1 MENLPLEIR
10 ELLKRGLIQRLPV
23 TFQPFFNEEV
33 REWDSLWPY
42 EQGYIVRVLDYL
54 GGLNDAAFKKLF
66 QPLHALEAQMGV
78 QGEFSTRE
86 ESLEEASILARSP
99 HYLEWQQEV
108 RRVNEAINRGMET
121 AGRPSQ
127 ARRRLILLVIPARLV
142 LAAKSPWQHWGD
154 VGRPLTLDISGLS
167 AGRGSVAALL
177 GISGAPHSAGL
188 LGTLSD
194 KLGWRSD
201 EIWALEGAPLT
212 LAAVW
217 NALGVATGSPSKAVL
232 LSFPRLKLF
241 RENFLDQL
249 NTMQKDLAD
258 ADRVLEHL
266 HAINVQRWCPPEISE
281 DHRAQQFVR
290 SVFLSGNG
298 ALLFGS
304 AFVEWAASEAFR
316 RARPSFVLASY
327 GIRNK
332 PKPFTSVAIFENQD
346 KVSPLP
352 DVPDFAGS
360 ALDAD
365 VLSFYTWRA
374 AMRYPEYESAACL
387 CVAEN
392 HPAAYLVSPDDFPLA
407 KQTGRI
413 PIERVTSSVRD
424 WLAS

>member
-177 GISGAPHSAGL
+177 GISGAPH
-188 LGTLSD
+188 
-194 KLGWRSD
+194 
-201 EIWALEGAPLT
+201 
-212 LAAVW
+212 
-217 NALGVATGSPSKAVL
+217 
-232 LSFPRLKLF
+232 
-241 RENFLDQL
+241 
-249 NTMQKDLAD
+249 
-258 ADRVLEHL
+258 
-266 HAINVQRWCPPEISE
+266 
-281 DHRAQQFVR
+281 
-290 SVFLSGNG
+290 
-298 ALLFGS
+298 
-304 AFVEWAASEAFR
+304 
-316 RARPSFVLASY
+316 
-327 GIRNK
+327 
-332 PKPFTSVAIFENQD
+332 
-346 KVSPLP
+346 
-352 DVPDFAGS
+352 
-360 ALDAD
+360 
-365 VLSFYTWRA
+365 
-374 AMRYPEYESAACL
+374 
-387 CVAEN
+387 
-392 HPAAYLVSPDDFPLA
+392 
-407 KQTGRI
+407 
-413 PIERVTSSVRD
+413 
-424 WLAS
+424 